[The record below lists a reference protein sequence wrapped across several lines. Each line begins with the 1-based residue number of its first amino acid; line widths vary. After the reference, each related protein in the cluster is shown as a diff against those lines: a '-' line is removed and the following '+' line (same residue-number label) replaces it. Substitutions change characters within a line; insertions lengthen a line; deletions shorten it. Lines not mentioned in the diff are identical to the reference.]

1 MIQYVAMNTLSTEEA
16 AKRAGITRVTLARW
30 LAAGRIRPSIAIPM
44 HGQTLW
50 RWTAEDVARVKGL
63 VGKAKP
69 GPKPRT
75 RVVHVKKAAHYD
87 VYIGRANPRNRLPAS
102 PWANPFRGEHA
113 IERFRKYLTAP
124 KQAWLRKR
132 LPELRG
138 KILGCWCHP
147 LACHGDV
154 LAKLADR

>member
-1 MIQYVAMNTLSTEEA
+1 MA
-16 AKRAGITRVTLARW
+16 AWAN
-30 LAAGRIRPSIAIPM
+30 PSVYRRFPCT
-44 HGQTLW
+44 GQTL
-50 RWTAEDVARVKGL
+50 RGAGRLEDTVARVKGWW
-63 VGKAKP
+63 GKAQA

-75 RVVHVKKAAHYD
+75 RVSCIVKKAAHYD
-87 VYIGRANPRNRLPAS
+87 VYIGRANPRNRSPPAS